1 MYLPGMCKGPWGR
14 WKEAQQKTMTLEG
27 YGPEHESC
35 VLMMP
40 KTLPLCTSAE
50 SNLRDR
56 ALGEAEKN
64 SFIAL
69 PGKAGHI
76 RFVPLK
82 TVWPNW
88 AGGRGGGRGGGGAGV
103 GFGEEFSS
111 NGSRAGLLIRIGV
124 CAGPAFL

>member
-69 PGKAGHI
+69 PGKGGH
-76 RFVPLK
+76 RTHASQNCVSQL
-82 TVWPNW
+82 
-88 AGGRGGGRGGGGAGV
+88 GR
-103 GFGEEFSS
+103 
-111 NGSRAGLLIRIGV
+111 IW
-124 CAGPAFL
+124 